1 MWSLLITTLP
11 TQPSAVRLRVWR
23 TLKQLGCA
31 SLRDGAYLLPD
42 SQTPA
47 FEALA
52 TQVREHGG
60 SASVLALA
68 ARSPAQQQELLALF
82 DRSAAYADWRDTVLA
97 LQNELPSL
105 DEAQARKRQ
114 RAVAEELLELQRT
127 DHVPGPASAHAPQ
140 ELEQLR
146 QAVRARF
153 SPGEPRSGPAV
164 AIARLKLGDYQGRRW
179 ATRQRPGID
188 RMACTWLIRRFID
201 PAAQFVWLA
210 TSAEGA
216 VRTPRG
222 AVGFDYDGARF
233 THVGARVS
241 AEVLAASFGL
251 EGDPALSRIGLAVRF
266 LDVGGIPVPEAEG
279 LGAVLAG
286 LQQVHDDDD
295 TLVAA
300 AGSVFDALYAS
311 PRFNPNNPNGR
322 KL

>member
-1 MWSLLITTLP
+1 MWTLLITTLP

-42 SQTPA
+42 LQAPA
-47 FEALA
+47 LEALA

-82 DRSAAYADWRDTVLA
+82 DRTAAYAAWRDTVLA
-97 LQNELPSL
+97 LQSELPAL
-105 DEAQARKRQ
+105 TETETRKRQ
-114 RAVAEELLELQRT
+114 RAVAEDLLELQRT
-127 DHVPGPASAHAPQ
+127 DHVPGPASVQAPPA
-140 ELEQLR
+140 LEELR
-146 QAVRARF
+146 QAVKARF
-153 SPGEPRSGPAV
+153 SPGEPRSGPAT
-164 AIARLKLGDYQGRRW
+164 AIARLKLQHYQSRRW

-188 RMACTWLIRRFID
+188 RLACAWLIRRFID
-201 PAAQFVWLA
+201 PAAQWVWLA

-241 AEVLAASFGL
+241 FEVLAASFGL
-251 EGDPALSRIGLAVRF
+251 DADAALSRIGLAVRF
-266 LDVGGIPVPEAEG
+266 LDAGGIPVPEAEG

-286 LQQVHDDDD
+286 LQQVHKDDDK
-295 TLVAA
+295 LAAA
-300 AGSVFDALYAS
+300 AGTVFDALYAS
-311 PRFNPNNPNGR
+311 PRFNA
-322 KL
+322 

>member
-1 MWSLLITTLP
+1 MWTLLITTLP

-42 SQTPA
+42 TQAPA

-68 ARSPAQQQELLALF
+68 ARSAAQQEELRALF
-82 DRSAAYADWRDTVLA
+82 DRSAAYATWREQVLA
-97 LQNELPSL
+97 LLNELPQL
-105 DEAQARKRQ
+105 NEADARKRQ
-114 RAVAEELLELQRT
+114 RAVADELLELQRT
-127 DHVPGPASAHAPQ
+127 DHVPGPASAQAPQ

-146 QAVRARF
+146 QAVKARF
-153 SPGEPRSGPAV
+153 SPGEPRSGPAL
-164 AIARLKLGDYQGRRW
+164 AITRLKLDDYQGRRW
-179 ATRQRPGID
+179 ATRQRPGMD
-188 RMACTWLIRRFID
+188 RMACAWLIHRFID
-201 PAAQFVWLA
+201 PAAQWVWLKP
-210 TSAEGA
+210 SANGA

-241 AEVLAASFGL
+241 FEVLAASFGL
-251 EGDPALSRIGLAVRF
+251 EADPALSRIGLAVRF
-266 LDVGGIPVPEAEG
+266 LDAGGIPVPEAEG
-279 LGAVLAG
+279 LGAVLSG
-286 LQQVHDDDD
+286 LQQVHDNDD

-300 AGSVFDALYAS
+300 AGAVFDALYAS
-311 PRFNPNNPNGR
+311 PRYQP
-322 KL
+322 

>member
-60 SASVLALA
+60 SASVWALA

-82 DRSAAYADWRDTVLA
+82 DRTAAYAAWRDTVLA
-97 LQNELPSL
+97 LQNELPTL
-105 DEAQARKRQ
+105 TEAETRKRQ
-114 RAVAEELLELQRT
+114 RAVADDLLDLQRT
-127 DHVPGPASAHAPQ
+127 DHVPGPASAQAPQ
-140 ELEQLR
+140 ALEALR
-146 QAVRARF
+146 QAVKARF
-153 SPGEPRSGPAV
+153 SPGEPRSGPAT
-164 AIARLKLGDYQGRRW
+164 AIARLKLRDYQSRRW
-179 ATRQRPGID
+179 ATRQRPGFD
-188 RMACTWLIRRFID
+188 RLACTWLIRRFID
-201 PAAQFVWLA
+201 PAAQWVWLA
-210 TSAEGA
+210 PAADGT

-222 AVGFDYDGARF
+222 TVGFDYDGARF

-241 AEVLAASFGL
+241 VEVLAASFGL

-266 LDVGGIPVPEAEG
+266 LDAGGIPVPEAEG
-279 LGAVLAG
+279 LGAVLSG
-286 LQQVHDDDD
+286 LQQVHKNDDR
-295 TLVAA
+295 LAGA
-300 AGSVFDALYAS
+300 AGTVFDALYAS
-311 PRFNPNNPNGR
+311 PRFNP
-322 KL
+322 

>member
-1 MWSLLITTLP
+1 MWTLFVTTLP

-31 SLRDGAYLLPD
+31 ALRDGAYLLPE

-82 DRSAAYADWRDTVLA
+82 DRTPAYAAWRDTVLA
-97 LQNELPSL
+97 LQNELPTL
-105 DEAQARKRQ
+105 TEAETRKRQ
-114 RAVAEELLELQRT
+114 RAVADELLELQRT
-127 DHVPGPASAHAPQ
+127 DHVPGPASAQAPQ
-140 ELEQLR
+140 ALEELR
-146 QAVRARF
+146 QAVKARF
-153 SPGEPRSGPAV
+153 SPGEPRSGPAT
-164 AIARLKLGDYQGRRW
+164 AIARLKLHDYQGRRW
-179 ATRQRPGID
+179 ATRQRPGFD
-188 RMACTWLIRRFID
+188 RLACSWLIRRFID
-201 PAAQFVWLA
+201 PAAQWVWLSPA
-210 TSAEGA
+210 ADGS

-241 AEVLAASFGL
+241 FEVLATSFGL
-251 EGDPALSRIGLAVRF
+251 DADPALSRIGLAVRF
-266 LDVGGIPVPEAEG
+266 LDAGGIPVPAAEG
-279 LGAVLAG
+279 LGAVLTG
-286 LQQVHDDDD
+286 LQQVHDNDD

-300 AGSVFDALYAS
+300 AGNVFDALYAS
-311 PRFNPNNPNGR
+311 PRFNA
-322 KL
+322 

>member
-42 SQTPA
+42 TQVQA

-68 ARSPAQQQELLALF
+68 ARSAAQQEELRALF
-82 DRSAAYADWRDTVLA
+82 DRSAAYATWREQVLA
-97 LQNELPSL
+97 LLNELPQL
-105 DEAQARKRQ
+105 NEADARKRQ
-114 RAVAEELLELQRT
+114 RAVADELLELQRT
-127 DHVPGPASAHAPQ
+127 DHVPGPASAQAPQ

-146 QAVRARF
+146 QAVKARF
-153 SPGEPRSGPAV
+153 SPGEPRSGPAL
-164 AIARLKLGDYQGRRW
+164 AITRLKLDDYQGRRW
-179 ATRQRPGID
+179 ATRQGPGMD
-188 RMACTWLIRRFID
+188 RMACAWLIHRFID
-201 PAAQFVWLA
+201 PAAQWVWLKP
-210 TSAEGA
+210 SAHGA

-241 AEVLAASFGL
+241 FEVLAASFGL
-251 EGDPALSRIGLAVRF
+251 EADPALSRIGLAVRF
-266 LDVGGIPVPEAEG
+266 LDAGGIPVPEAEG
-279 LGAVLAG
+279 LGAVLTG
-286 LQQVHDDDD
+286 LQQVHNNDD

-300 AGSVFDALYAS
+300 AGAVFDALYAS
-311 PRFNPNNPNGR
+311 PRYQP
-322 KL
+322 

>member
-1 MWSLLITTLP
+1 MWTLLLTTLP

-42 SQTPA
+42 SQAPA
-47 FEALA
+47 LEALA
-52 TQVREHGG
+52 TQVGEHGG

-68 ARSPAQQQELLALF
+68 ARSPGQQQELLALF
-82 DRSAAYADWRDTVLA
+82 DRSAAYAAWRDAVLA
-97 LQNELPSL
+97 LRSELPTL
-105 DEAQARKRQ
+105 TETETRKRQ
-114 RAVAEELLELQRT
+114 RSVAQDLLELQRT
-127 DHVPGPASAHAPQ
+127 DHVPGLASAQAPQ
-140 ELEQLR
+140 ALEELR
-146 QAVRARF
+146 QAVKARF

-164 AIARLKLGDYQGRRW
+164 AIARMKPQDYHGRRW

-188 RMACTWLIRRFID
+188 RMACAWLIHRFID

-210 TSAEGA
+210 TSSEGA

-241 AEVLAASFGL
+241 FEVLAASFGL
-251 EGDPALSRIGLAVRF
+251 EADPALSRIGLAVRF
-266 LDVGGIPVPEAEG
+266 LDAAGIPVPEAEG

-286 LQQVHDDDD
+286 LQQVHSNDDK
-295 TLVAA
+295 LVTA
-300 AGSVFDALYAS
+300 AGAVFDALYAS
-311 PRFNPNNPNGR
+311 PRFGS
-322 KL
+322 